1 MAFTSKTNK
10 GFSKIRPVLG
20 EGSTITIP
28 RNYADYIVTEY
39 GIAHLRGK
47 TLKERAAALI
57 AIAHPD
63 FRPELEKEA
72 KKLMWL

>member
-1 MAFTSKTNK
+1 MAFSSKSAR
-10 GFSKIRPVLG
+10 GFSKIRSTLG
-20 EGSTITIP
+20 AGSTVTIP

-47 TLKERAAALI
+47 NLRERAEALI

-63 FRPELEKEA
+63 FREKLRREA
-72 KKLMWL
+72 KELMWV